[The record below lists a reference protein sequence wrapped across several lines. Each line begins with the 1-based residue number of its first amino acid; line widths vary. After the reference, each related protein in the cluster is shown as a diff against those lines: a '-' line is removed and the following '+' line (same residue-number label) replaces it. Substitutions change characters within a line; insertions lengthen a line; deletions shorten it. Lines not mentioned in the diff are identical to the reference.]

1 MDPLLRKAF
10 RRFIRTHPSS
20 RRFLRNLAFF
30 ITPHQVFVL
39 LLFVSRN
46 GFISRILAQPG
57 PDKRGG
63 LSARVHDEVVVD
75 AVSVCLPQF
84 CWHWLLPVLSYSF
97 RNDPELC
104 DVVRAS
110 ESAAA
115 SVCSET
121 VRPVSTTP
129 TSASPTLSSF
139 SPNSPSRGSEIV
151 EMKAVDNSAALPPI
165 PNTPVDKL

>member
-1 MDPLLRKAF
+1 M
-10 RRFIRTHPSS
+10 
-20 RRFLRNLAFF
+20 
-30 ITPHQVFVL
+30 
-39 LLFVSRN
+39 
-46 GFISRILAQPG
+46 
-57 PDKRGG
+57 
-63 LSARVHDEVVVD
+63 SARRTFVGIG
-75 AVSVCLPQF
+75 SFLF
-84 CWHWLLPVLSYSF
+84 CHTLSF

-110 ESAAA
+110 ESVAA

-129 TSASPTLSSF
+129 TRLSP